1 MIKGGGK
8 VAPDISSVRDTLST
22 VLPGRATDRPI
33 YPSGPCWC
41 RRGPPPKPASFSS

>member
-1 MIKGGGK
+1 MINGGGK

-33 YPSGPCWC
+33 
-41 RRGPPPKPASFSS
+41 